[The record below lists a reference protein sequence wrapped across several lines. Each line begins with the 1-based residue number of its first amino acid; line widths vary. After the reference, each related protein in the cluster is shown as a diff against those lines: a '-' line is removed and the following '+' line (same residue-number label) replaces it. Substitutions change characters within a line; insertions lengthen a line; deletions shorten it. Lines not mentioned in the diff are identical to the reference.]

1 MRFFVRYKVWFLTS
15 FHDDDD
21 DDDDDDD
28 GRR

>member
-21 DDDDDDD
+21 DDDDDD